1 MRTSTNLQQRNPLRC
16 IRGVG
21 LLRPLALG
29 AIRMDSGDSSSGA
42 CRPPRRGLRLNA
54 LAAPLLG
61 VSLMLNA
68 ASGPARAQSQENGA
82 AAASE
87 PSELSMLAITRPPV
101 ADDFLARTRAG
112 RNIWLALIMQV
123 AAANDLPQDF
133 FIRVVAQESD
143 FDPTVVSKA
152 GALGIAQFMPG
163 TATEVGLRDPF
174 DPFEAIPAAGKHL
187 RDLRSAFGNLGLAA
201 AAYNA
206 GAGRVRAWL
215 AGQAGLPAETLDYVR
230 AVTGRDASEWAPA
243 GLSSAGAEVSLLSSP
258 APAAGRAI
266 TVKKQKT
273 ASTASLCQAV
283 NSASSP
289 CIVQQ
294 RY

>member
-1 MRTSTNLQQRNPLRC
+1 M
-16 IRGVG
+16 
-21 LLRPLALG
+21 
-29 AIRMDSGDSSSGA
+29 
-42 CRPPRRGLRLNA
+42 NA
-54 LAAPLLG
+54 LAVTLLA
-61 VSLMLNA
+61 VSLTLISP
-68 ASGPARAQSQENGA
+68 SGPARAQSQGIAEA
-82 AAASE
+82 AAGE
-87 PSELSMLAITRPPV
+87 PSESSLLVISRPPV
-101 ADDFLARTRAG
+101 ADDFLARTRVG
-112 RNIWLALIMQV
+112 RNIWLPLIMQV

-143 FDPTVVSKA
+143 FDPTVVSRA

-163 TATEVGLRDPF
+163 TATQVGLRDPF

-215 AGQAGLPAETLDYVR
+215 AGQTELPPETADYVR

-243 GLSSAGAEVSLLSSP
+243 GLPPARAEVSLLP
-258 APAAGRAI
+258 PQTPTAGRAA
-266 TVKKQKT
+266 TAKKQKM